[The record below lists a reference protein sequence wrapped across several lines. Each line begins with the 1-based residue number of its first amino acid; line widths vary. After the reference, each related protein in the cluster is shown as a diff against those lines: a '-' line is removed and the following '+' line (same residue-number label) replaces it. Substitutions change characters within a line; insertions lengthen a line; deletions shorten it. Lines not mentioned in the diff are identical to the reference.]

1 MAVSAQ
7 LGMGAIPYVG
17 GVGFRVWAKFA
28 SAVNVAGTF
37 NNWSDTATPLTLE
50 GNGYWSTDVPGAAV
64 GDEYKFVITNP
75 ATVVPWKKDPYAHAM
90 DVTKN
95 GNSIIADTAFAWT
108 AMNYSTPNWDEIV
121 IYELHVGSF
130 LFDPASPSGRGS
142 FTTVISKLP
151 YLADLGIN
159 VIHVMPAAEFP
170 SSYSAGYNPS
180 DIFAIEVNYGGPKGF
195 HALVEAAHAL
205 GIAVIFDVV
214 YNHLGPNDLDLWVF
228 DGWSQNNLGGIY
240 FYNDARCATPWAD
253 TRPDYGRGEVRQFLR
268 DNALFWLQQHQ
279 CDGLRFDATGW
290 IRNVDGYNNDPND
303 DISDGWGLLQWING
317 EIQSRQPWKIT
328 IAEDMQDNEYI
339 TKNQGMGGAGFG
351 SQWGAAFV
359 HTVRTAAKLPDDAA
373 RNMTALA
380 GVMGQRY
387 NRDAL
392 QRVVYSESHDED
404 YYANGNAR
412 LPEQIWPG
420 NADSFYAQKRSTLVA
435 TLVFTAPGIPMIFMG
450 QEFLTWGA
458 WSDGVELDWSN
469 ADRFPGII
477 NLYRD
482 LIHLRRN
489 WHNNTRGL
497 RGQNINVYHVNDT
510 DKVIAFHR
518 WDNGGAGD
526 DVVVIANFANRSY
539 HSYSVGLP
547 RAGLWRVRFNG
558 DWNGYSSA
566 FTNFASYDLQT
577 IGSGADTMPCA
588 GSVGLGPYTALIL
601 SQDT

>member
-142 FTTVISKLP
+142 FTTVIGKLP

-351 SQWGAAFV
+351 SQMGCGICPHCTNGGEAAGRRCAQYYRARRRNRA
-359 HTVRTAAKLPDDAA
+359 TLQPRRSAAC
-373 RNMTALA
+373 
-380 GVMGQRY
+380 G
-387 NRDAL
+387 L
-392 QRVVYSESHDED
+392 QRKPRRGLLRERQCPVAGADLARQCRQLLCAETIHARSDARIYRTGHSDDLHGAGILDLGRLV
-404 YYANGNAR
+404 GWRGAR
-412 LPEQIWPG
+412 L
-420 NADSFYAQKRSTLVA
+420 
-435 TLVFTAPGIPMIFMG
+435 
-450 QEFLTWGA
+450 
-458 WSDGVELDWSN
+458 VECRPLS
-469 ADRFPGII
+469 
-477 NLYRD
+477 
-482 LIHLRRN
+482 
-489 WHNNTRGL
+489 WH
-497 RGQNINVYHVNDT
+497 H
-510 DKVIAFHR
+510 
-518 WDNGGAGD
+518 
-526 DVVVIANFANRSY
+526 
-539 HSYSVGLP
+539 
-547 RAGLWRVRFNG
+547 
-558 DWNGYSSA
+558 
-566 FTNFASYDLQT
+566 
-577 IGSGADTMPCA
+577 
-588 GSVGLGPYTALIL
+588 
-601 SQDT
+601 